1 MDCKEIAKEVKALA
15 NLLKRRLDN
24 AITKATEENI
34 TSVQVLILGFID
46 ESKEAIYQ
54 KDIEKQFDIRR
65 STVTN
70 ILHGMEK
77 QELIIR
83 EAVNNDARL
92 KKIILTSK
100 AKLILNS
107 LNEEVTKTQQ
117 LLIKDIPERDLEI
130 YFSVIKK
137 MKENLGG
144 KQW

>member
-1 MDCKEIAKEVKALA
+1 MDCKEIAKEVKTLA
-15 NLLKRRLDN
+15 NLLKRRLD
-24 AITKATEENI
+24 ASISKVSPDNI
-34 TSVQVLILGFID
+34 TGVQVLILGFINENEHD
-46 ESKEAIYQ
+46 VYQ

-83 EAVNNDARL
+83 ESVNNDARL

-100 AKLILNS
+100 SKDILNN
-107 LNEEVTKTQQ
+107 LNDEVTKTQK
-117 LLIKDIPERDLEI
+117 LLIKDISERDLEI
-130 YFSVIKK
+130 YFNVIKK

-144 KQW
+144 KQ

>member
-1 MDCKEIAKEVKALA
+1 MDCKEIAKEVKTLA

-24 AITKATEENI
+24 AVNKATNQNI
-34 TSVQVLILGFID
+34 TGVQVLILGYLD
-46 ESKEAIYQ
+46 ETKDDVYQ

-77 QELIIR
+77 QELIER
-83 EAVNNDARL
+83 QAVNNDARL
-92 KKIILTSK
+92 KKIMLTDK
-100 AKLILNS
+100 AKNILS
-107 LNEEVTKTQQ
+107 VLNEEVTKTQQ
-117 LLIKDIPERDLEI
+117 LLIKDISEKDLEI

-144 KQW
+144 KQ

>member
-1 MDCKEIAKEVKALA
+1 MDCKEIAKEVKSLA
-15 NLLKRRLDN
+15 NLLKRRLD
-24 AITKATEENI
+24 ASISKVSPDNI
-34 TSVQVLILGFID
+34 TGVQVLILGFIND
-46 ESKEAIYQ
+46 AETDVYQ

-83 EAVNNDARL
+83 ESVNNDARL
-92 KKIILTSK
+92 KKIILTDK
-100 AKLILNS
+100 AKEILNN
-107 LNEEVTKTQQ
+107 LNDEVNKTQQ
-117 LLIKDIPERDLEI
+117 LLIKDIPEKDLEV

-144 KQW
+144 KQ

>member
-24 AITKATEENI
+24 AITKASDENI

-46 ESKEAIYQ
+46 EAKEEVYQ

-83 EAVNNDARL
+83 ESVNNDARL

-100 AKLILNS
+100 SKDILNN
-107 LNEEVTKTQQ
+107 LNDEVIKTQK
-117 LLIKDIPERDLEI
+117 LLIKDISEQDLEI
-130 YFSVIKK
+130 YFNVIKK

-144 KQW
+144 KQ

>member
-1 MDCKEIAKEVKALA
+1 MDCNEIAKEVKILA

-24 AITKATEENI
+24 AISDVVDENI
-34 TSVQVLILGFID
+34 TGVQVVILGFID
-46 ESKEAIYQ
+46 ESTTDVYQ

-77 QELIIR
+77 QGLIMR
-83 EAVNNDARL
+83 QAVNNDARL
-92 KKIILTSK
+92 KKIVLTDK
-100 AKLILNS
+100 AKEIIKVLND
-107 LNEEVTKTQQ
+107 EVRKTQKM
-117 LLIKDIPERDLEI
+117 LIKDISEEELDV

-144 KQW
+144 K

>member
-144 KQW
+144 KQ